1 VNSPTILLAE
11 LKQQSTTVLMS
22 CRVEERAAQ
31 FELFV
36 SAENRLRGV
45 AYSPRH
51 FEPLSNP
58 SMARVVTARE
68 RNSTILPAL
77 ILRNKKIPVSHPFI

>member
-36 SAENRLRGV
+36 SAENRPSRSGVFSETLRATVESFNGSGCHS
-45 AYSPRH
+45 A
-51 FEPLSNP
+51 
-58 SMARVVTARE
+58 
-68 RNSTILPAL
+68 
-77 ILRNKKIPVSHPFI
+77 